1 MHRNLELKCKSLRTM
16 LCSCRSYVEGYS
28 FSQADSDLFALT
40 QGAPDKASYP
50 HLYRWFIHC
59 AAIAGLRSLNFG
71 SSSAAAAPAAAA
83 PAAAKAA
90 PAPKAAAAPAAKKA
104 EAEEDDDEDLFG
116 DDDEEEEKKD
126 AAPKQSRAE
135 VMAAAKAAK
144 EKGKK
149 IERSQ

>member
-1 MHRNLELKCKSLRTM
+1 MHLK
-16 LCSCRSYVEGYS
+16 SCRSYVEGYS

-71 SSSAAAAPAAAA
+71 SSSAAAPAAAA
-83 PAAAKAA
+83 PAAA
-90 PAPKAAAAPAAKKA
+90 KAAAAPAAKKA

>member
-71 SSSAAAAPAAAA
+71 SSSAAAPAAAA